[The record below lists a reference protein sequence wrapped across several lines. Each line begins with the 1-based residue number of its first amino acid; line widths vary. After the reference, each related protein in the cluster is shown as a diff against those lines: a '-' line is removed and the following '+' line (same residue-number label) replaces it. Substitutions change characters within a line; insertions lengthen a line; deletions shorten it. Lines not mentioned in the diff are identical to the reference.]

1 MVLSCLKDGD
11 SMPRK
16 DGSISIIKQKN
27 EKLIQHSTSD
37 KMSICKE
44 CGTPFA
50 QVWRPEYEAYTSF
63 HTCPEC
69 RMRNARGGINVTAE
83 YTPHWGQQLVHD
95 SKARFKVI
103 NAGNRWGKDRC
114 SIMEGIR
121 YFIACLNEERDTS
134 MVPHALMWIIAPT
147 EKVANQNWRE
157 LLHNLPKEIVVDVSK
172 TTRTIET
179 LNGGII
185 EIHSAYDPEALV
197 GVGLDVVLITEAAR
211 IADMEDVW
219 ANLEARLTSPGRG
232 LGRQGKSGEG
242 IAIINSSPLGMNFFY
257 KMWKW
262 GQKDTSEWDPDW
274 ESWTFTTW
282 DNPYMAE
289 AGNEVKKNGR
299 TYKENLQRRMSK
311 NKYRQNWLA
320 EFLSSINQVFP
331 NYERVLKKTPP
342 DLSTEEETNEFWK
355 KWEQPEPFEIYTIGY
370 DPASKGDG
378 KPCVIRNSKGRV
390 VKIDPME
397 SLGWDAQW
405 DRIAF
410 YSRMYNGAHCNFGQ
424 TGVGETIE
432 SQLTKRGVSNTPI
445 PEQGRNKEKLV
456 EDFAIVVEQQ
466 WCEFPWS
473 QELENQMKD
482 YISVMRPGQST
493 QYKNSGSDS
502 EFDDLVSA
510 SYFCFSDFQIP
521 SVVLPWTPQMGG
533 IRKAN

>member
-1 MVLSCLKDGD
+1 
-11 SMPRK
+11 MPRK
-16 DGSISIIKQKN
+16 GGSVSIKQQKN

-44 CGTPFA
+44 CGKPFA

-63 HTCPEC
+63 LTCPEC
-69 RMRNARGGINVTAE
+69 RMRNARGGVNVTAE
-83 YTPHWGQQLVHD
+83 YSPHWGQELVHN

-121 YFIACLNEERDTS
+121 YFIDILNEERDSS
-134 MVPHALMWIIAPT
+134 MVPHALWWIIAPLDRL
-147 EKVANQNWRE
+147 ANQNWRE
-157 LLHNLPKEIVVDVSK
+157 LLHNLPKELVVDVSK

-179 LNGGII
+179 INGGII
-185 EIHSAYDPEALV
+185 EVHSAYDPESLV
-197 GVGLDVVLITEAAR
+197 GVGLDLVTITEAAR

-219 ANLEARLTSPGRG
+219 DNIEARLASPGRG
-232 LGRQGKSGEG
+232 LNGEG
-242 IAIINSSPLGMNFFY
+242 GMAIINSSPLGMNFFY

-262 GQKDTSEWDPDW
+262 GQKETSEWDPDW

-289 AGNEVKKNGR
+289 RGDKVAANGK
-299 TYKENLQRRMSK
+299 TYKENLKKRMSR
-311 NKYRQNWLA
+311 NKYRQNWMA
-320 EFLSSINQVFP
+320 EFLSKINAVFP

-342 DLSTEEETNEFWK
+342 ELTTEKEINNYWKEWEKPDPYET
-355 KWEQPEPFEIYTIGY
+355 YTIGY

-378 KPCVIRNSKGRV
+378 KPCVIRNSKGKV
-390 VKIDPME
+390 VKIDTMDA
-397 SLGWDAQW
+397 LGWDAQW

-410 YSRMYNGAHCNFGQ
+410 YSRLYNNAHCNFGQ

-432 SQLTKRGVSNTPI
+432 SQLTKRGVTNTPI

-456 EDFAIVVEQQ
+456 EDFSIIVEQQ

-502 EFDDLVSA
+502 EYDDLISA
-510 SYFCFSDFQIP
+510 SYFCFADFQTPAITT
-521 SVVLPWTPQMGG
+521 PWVG
-533 IRKAN
+533 IMIGVQTKK